1 MTVLLGLSMIS
12 HIIMRKSMGDLLGYY
27 VIHMSNICKVK
38 PALNAK
44 NNCVKKYGK
53 WVCDELMNSPK
64 NASYYKT
71 ELLLELARKKTQG
84 LSILKCRL
92 FKSLVGKMLLGL
104 LYKPIKDLK

>member
-1 MTVLLGLSMIS
+1 
-12 HIIMRKSMGDLLGYY
+12 
-27 VIHMSNICKVK
+27 MSNICKVK

>member
-1 MTVLLGLSMIS
+1 MIS
-12 HIIMRKSMGDLLGYY
+12 KATVGKKLWLKASMGDLLGYY
-27 VIHMSNICKVK
+27 VIHWANICKVK

-53 WVCDELMNSPK
+53 QVCGELMNSPK

-92 FKSLVGKMLLGL
+92 LKSLVGENAIRTALQAS
-104 LYKPIKDLK
+104 